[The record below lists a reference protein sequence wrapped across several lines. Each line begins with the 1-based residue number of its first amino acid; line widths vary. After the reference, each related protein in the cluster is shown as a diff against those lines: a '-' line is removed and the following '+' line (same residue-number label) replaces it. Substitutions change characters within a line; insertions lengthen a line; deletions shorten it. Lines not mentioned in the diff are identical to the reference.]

1 MTRRDSTT
9 KGGDDMKTIITMLAL
24 ALGLTFGAATFATAD
39 DKAAPAAPAEK
50 KDAKDAK
57 AEKKDAK
64 DAKKK

>member
-1 MTRRDSTT
+1 
-9 KGGDDMKTIITMLAL
+9 MKTIITMLAL